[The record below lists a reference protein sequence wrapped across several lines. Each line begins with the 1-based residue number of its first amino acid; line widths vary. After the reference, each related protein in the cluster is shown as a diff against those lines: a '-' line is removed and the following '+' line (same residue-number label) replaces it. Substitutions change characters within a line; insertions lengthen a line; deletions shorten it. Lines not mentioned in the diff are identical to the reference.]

1 MKVNLQVIIQFCPQN
16 TEGPLLLSPDLSNEA
31 RGTRAPCIMWAV
43 KTHKKCWKQRSKH
56 LSM

>member
-31 RGTRAPCIMWAV
+31 GVQGHHVLCG
-43 KTHKKCWKQRSKH
+43 QSKH
-56 LSM
+56 TESAGSNGA